1 MAVSYLTT
9 NTLIESVKNRA
20 LIPTTQ
26 QTFTPADFLRFAN
39 EEMMMGVVPLVE
51 QFHEE
56 FFIFEETT
64 PIIPGQRS
72 YEIPYRATGNKL
84 RSIYLLDSQ
93 QNRYPLT
100 RVFADDLEYYQG
112 NGYGQSIYAFYI
124 ANNCVNLLNVPSQ
137 DSNSKLLFSYYMRP
151 NSLVDESRVARI
163 ASIAPTANLKFNPR
177 TGFQLDSNTLVVP
190 SHGLKNG
197 SVISFE
203 SNFNYSLP
211 YPLEYNRNYYVKNV
225 NINTI
230 GLYNDSLLTEEV
242 YIRNVWESDPG
253 QVSVINSTISFVSD
267 TYYDELPDGLSGF
280 FTPTPSQTIPSP
292 LVAYSNSYFLK
303 RESGHT
309 YSIYTDAALTNRVI
323 LSSAGSDTFT
333 FTHPVN
339 ADENTVSIKVTT
351 YDITLTTNAA
361 PNVFNLISKYDF
373 IQANSPHKTL
383 GYDRTCTSITG
394 NLIRIEK
401 EEFRAYLNNYNNAP
415 AYNIPKPGDIV
426 AVAGETIVPQ
436 IPDELHSMLAQR
448 IACRCLEA
456 LGDREGLAAANAKLA
471 EMESKSAILIND
483 RVEGSPQKV
492 VNHNSPLRQRFIGSR
507 ITRS

>member
-64 PIIPGQRS
+64 PIINGQRS

-124 ANNCVNLLNVPSQ
+124 ANNCVNLLNVASQ
-137 DSNSKLLFSYYMRP
+137 DSNSRLLFSYYMRP
-151 NSLVDESRVARI
+151 NSLVDESRVAKVANI
-163 ASIAPTANLKFNPR
+163 SPSAGITFNASS
-177 TGFQLDSNTLVVP
+177 GFTLGTNELVVAG
-190 SHGLKNG
+190 HNLADGIAITLTT
-197 SVISFE
+197 
-203 SNFNYSLP
+203 SLLVNPFP
-211 YPLEYNRNYYVKNV
+211 YPYKPNETYYVKVING
-225 NINTI
+225 NTI
-230 GLYNDSLLTEEV
+230 SLYADKALSSPIV
-242 YIRNVWESDPG
+242 MRNVWASSAAKID
-253 QVSVINSTISFVSD
+253 VANSTITLDSGLYSD
-267 TYYDELPDGLSGF
+267 SIPDGSSLTISSGG
-280 FTPTPSQTIPSP
+280 SLPSP
-292 LVAYSNSYFLK
+292 LNSFTGYYFK
-303 RESGHT
+303 RVSADT
-309 YSIYTDAALTNRVI
+309 YSMFYDSALTSPVI
-323 LSSAGSDTFT
+323 LGSSGSGLFSLTMAFAGGS
-333 FTHPVN
+333 
-339 ADENTVSIKVTT
+339 AKVQPNT
-351 YDITLTTNAA
+351 YDITVSTTAT
-361 PNVFNLISKYDF
+361 PSVFNNSEVYDF
-373 IQANSPHKTL
+373 IQSRSPHKTIT
-383 GYDRTCTSITG
+383 YDIPCIAITG
-394 NLIRIEK
+394 NVMRFDK
-401 EEFRAYLNNYNNAP
+401 ESFRLSLDNYMGQP
-415 AYNIPKPGDIV
+415 VYGLPKKGDLV
-426 AVAGETIVPQ
+426 ALAGETIIPQVP
-436 IPDELHSMLAQR
+436 DDLHSMLAQR